1 MGKSDPKIFLVT
13 NEDPLTGRNPDISQ
27 LDLKLE
33 HTEAAMAGKS

>member
-1 MGKSDPKIFLVT
+1 MGKSDPKTFLVT

-33 HTEAAMAGKS
+33 HTEVAMARKS